1 MEFYIPKHIDL
12 KYDELVVACYTFG
25 KGLPLDE
32 MLVHTTEITGHR
44 KAFLSLCPGNVITDE
59 VLTMVCSYLSHKQ
72 LLEDNA
78 ELSFL
83 PPDFSASLLAGHLTP
98 EKALDKYQFSFLQSS
113 RKSKKVFI
121 PLKDEC
127 DWYLLVVDMK
137 SKETVIL
144 EPYFLEDRIAIHE
157 EAVTAVM
164 KLLDNL
170 APLLCSVDGQILK
183 ISYFDIIK
191 PYGEPY
197 ADVPQDSGVWVC
209 QWMLR
214 VSCLTLMMFRTWMK
228 DFE

>member
-83 PPDFSASLLAGHLTP
+83 PPDFS
-98 EKALDKYQFSFLQSS
+98 
-113 RKSKKVFI
+113 VFI